1 VTATAQ
7 AAPVAPGMTVWSR
20 KLNWGLASGD
30 MIRDRY
36 GVTGGELGQ
45 PDALTVARAA
55 REHMCR
61 DCLRTIPKGALYGVT
76 SGGTSHYC
84 AGCIVLVRP
93 EDQFK
98 TKAA

>member
-1 VTATAQ
+1 VTATTPP
-7 AAPVAPGMTVWSR
+7 APLAPGMTVWSR
-20 KLNWGLASGD
+20 KLHWSLASGD

-45 PDALTVARAA
+45 PDALTAARAA

-76 SGGTSHYC
+76 PGGTSHYC
-84 AGCIVLVRP
+84 GCCITGTRP
-93 EDQFK
+93 EDQFR
-98 TKAA
+98 KAA